1 MFDIRWIRENPE
13 AFDAGLA
20 KRGLAPLADALA
32 EIDAERR
39 QATTRMQDGQARRN
53 EASKLIGRA
62 KAQGEDADALIREVT
77 GLKQT
82 IADDEDA
89 VRAADERMRELLVGL
104 PNLPADDV
112 PIGEDEEDNVELRA
126 HGARRDFDYEAR
138 QHFDLGEAFGEMD
151 FEAASKLSGARFVV
165 LSGRLARLERALA
178 QFMLDLHTEEFGYTE
193 VSPPLLVREHTA
205 YGTGNLPKFA
215 EDLFQTTDGFYL
227 IPTAEMPL
235 TNLVR
240 ERILEE
246 AELPLRFTAY
256 TPCFRSEAGAAGK
269 DTRGMIRQH
278 QFTKVE
284 LVSLTTPER
293 SNDEHERMTACAE
306 TVLQRLELPY
316 RVMVL
321 SSGDMG
327 AAARKTY
334 DIEVWLPGQK
344 LYREISSCS
353 NCGDYQARRM
363 DARFRPAEGKG
374 TRHVHSLNGSALAVG
389 RAMVAVLEN
398 FQEADG
404 SVALP
409 EALHPY
415 MGGRT
420 RIEIDG

>member
-53 EASKLIGRA
+53 EASELIGRA

>member
-20 KRGLAPLADALA
+20 KRGLAPLGDALA

-240 ERILEE
+240 EHILEE

-363 DARFRPAEGKG
+363 DARFRPAKGKG
-374 TRHVHSLNGSALAVG
+374 TLHVHSLNGSALAVG

>member
-327 AAARKTY
+327 AGARKTY

>member
-165 LSGRLARLERALA
+165 LSRRLARLERALA